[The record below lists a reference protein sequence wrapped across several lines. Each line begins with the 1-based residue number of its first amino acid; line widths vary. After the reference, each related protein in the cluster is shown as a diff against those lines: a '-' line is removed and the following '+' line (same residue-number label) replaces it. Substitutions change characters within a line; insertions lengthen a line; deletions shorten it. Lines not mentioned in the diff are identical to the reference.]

1 MSAQPKQQLPPTP
14 EVTTEPQRL
23 ALEQMSNELIS
34 KLNKMVAEQEKRVQ
48 EFAQHRHSL
57 SSLPTAPPLP
67 TKPQAPI
74 PPVPPP
80 SYNRAANY
88 PQPQQEPL
96 PPVPSY
102 PQTLPPAQH
111 PPQPRQHNKTQ
122 QTPPVPRYSRKKQQQ
137 EENEGIGAGTI
148 IFVLAIIFVLLK
160 GC

>member
-1 MSAQPKQQLPPTP
+1 MSAQPKPQLPPTP

-34 KLNKMVAEQEKRVQ
+34 KLNKMVAEQEKRAQ

-57 SSLPTAPPLP
+57 SSLPTATPLP

-96 PPVPSY
+96 PPVPQSY

-111 PPQPRQHNKTQ
+111 PPQPRQHNKTR
-122 QTPPVPRYSRKKQQQ
+122 QTPPVPRYSPKKQQ